1 MQSSIASI
9 FLLSSFIDAEIAD
22 NGTWAYAYMV
32 NNLKAQLA
40 LEDNN
45 YLIKTNSEGLDLK
58 VGSEEHGG
66 GDMYHYTIDSM
77 IRLGNAYGDTI
88 IEEGLLK

>member
-1 MQSSIASI
+1 MLIWLI
-9 FLLSSFIDAEIAD
+9 ICEETHGDKLT
-22 NGTWAYAYMV
+22 NMV